1 MVLGGVLGVSGFR
14 VWVLEFVFFSLQA
27 AGVSARMYRTS
38 QKFGVS
44 GYRFR
49 VEGLGLRV
57 TGLGFRGGVLT
68 FLVALGGVLG
78 HFAVLARVF
87 VLKFY
92 RV

>member
-49 VEGLGLRV
+49 V
-57 TGLGFRGGVLT
+57 
-68 FLVALGGVLG
+68 
-78 HFAVLARVF
+78 
-87 VLKFY
+87 
-92 RV
+92 